1 MNINTLKPFAH
12 LLRLF
17 QVWDNDKFSADDFL
31 GTVELN
37 LSHMPAP
44 VKKSRQCSLDQL
56 PAFGDSPKMINLF
69 ECHRAYGY
77 WPCYNDETGKAEL
90 TVSSKL
96 RHLNGT

>member
-1 MNINTLKPFAH
+1 
-12 LLRLF
+12 
-17 QVWDNDKFSADDFL
+17 
-31 GTVELN
+31 
-37 LSHMPAP
+37 MPAP

-90 TVSSKL
+90 TVSINFALLACILILNVEGSIHQDPVLILFTLSPKRKKRCLLFDMKL
-96 RHLNGT
+96 NI